1 VWAPSANAGGAAR
14 SARASRAGPIADGTP
29 VCTGHGGRRAPT
41 CALSMCALCGS
52 LSLRAESR
60 SSCICKGPHKHAAG
74 HEPRGRRDDAARSLR
89 GVRATASL
97 AASCLPRT
105 RAGGSARALGE
116 MEACAG
122 LRSVNSEG
130 RRLLHTVYALA
141 ASALPEAR
149 QRLEKPIER
158 LDHRL
163 RPEGRRRGA
172 AWRGVAAWSHVAC
185 SVRCIGHTLCGCKSA
200 CRGLRRMRSGAFGDR
215 VATHY
220 SAHRTALQWGVST
233 AYSRTSRSVPH
244 AARDARQRDAQ
255 ALRSRDRR
263 ACALRPA
270 PIVLPI
276 ATHRSGARM

>member
-1 VWAPSANAGGAAR
+1 MPRARCVEYVRPHRWLHRACRARARAALRVR
-14 SARASRAGPIADGTP
+14 SARWRLVQG
-29 VCTGHGGRRAPT
+29 
-41 CALSMCALCGS
+41 CGVS
-52 LSLRAESR
+52 TWIR
-60 SSCICKGPHKHAAG
+60 
-74 HEPRGRRDDAARSLR
+74 R
-89 GVRATASL
+89 GV
-97 AASCLPRT
+97 
-105 RAGGSARALGE
+105 
-116 MEACAG
+116 
-122 LRSVNSEG
+122 
-130 RRLLHTVYALA
+130 RLLHTVDALA